1 MHFLDITKLYFNPF
15 LPNYLAIN
23 TSFTH
28 FLIMSSRLILFL
40 LFFLVACTAVT
51 PKNGDNICATF
62 QENEDW
68 YDDAKESYQRWGVP
82 VYVQMAIMHQESHF
96 VADARPPRVWLL
108 GFIPWFR
115 PTTAYGY
122 AQALDGTWD
131 DYLDDA
137 GGWFSDRDDFS
148 DAADFIGWYSNTS
161 HAKLGIS
168 KWDTKNLYLAYHE
181 GHDGFQRRSYLR
193 KASLKQLADKVANR
207 AKVFQRQLATCKMN

>member
-1 MHFLDITKLYFNPF
+1 MI
-15 LPNYLAIN
+15 
-23 TSFTH
+23 
-28 FLIMSSRLILFL
+28 SRLILTF

-51 PKNGDNICATF
+51 PKNDDNICATF

-68 YDDAKESYQRWGVP
+68 YEDAKESYQKWGVP

-115 PTTAYGY
+115 PTSAYGY

-168 KWDTKNLYLAYHE
+168 KWDAKNLYLAYHE
-181 GHDGFQRRSYLR
+181 GHGGFQRKSYLR
-193 KASLKQLADKVANR
+193 KPTLKRLADKVANR
-207 AKVFQRQLATCKMN
+207 AQVFQRQLATCKMN